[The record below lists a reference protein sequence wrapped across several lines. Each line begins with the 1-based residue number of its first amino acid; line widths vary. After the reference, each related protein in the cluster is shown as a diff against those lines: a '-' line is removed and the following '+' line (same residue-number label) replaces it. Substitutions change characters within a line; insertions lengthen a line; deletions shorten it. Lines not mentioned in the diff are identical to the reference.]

1 MKRKMGKEAEM
12 AELILN
18 ETITNELVNGLI
30 ELFGAKLEQV
40 ILYGSFARGDADEE
54 SDIDV
59 AVILSAALSPD
70 IMERFIAFNAELDL
84 KYNKVF
90 SIIDINRDD
99 IQKWGTIVPFYEN
112 INREGIVLWKAA

>member
-18 ETITNELVNGLI
+18 ETIINELVNGLI

-99 IQKWGTIVPFYEN
+99 IQKWGTIVPFYKN

>member
-1 MKRKMGKEAEM
+1 M

-18 ETITNELVNGLI
+18 ETIINELVNGLI

-99 IQKWGTIVPFYEN
+99 IQKWGTIVPFYKN

>member
-99 IQKWGTIVPFYEN
+99 IQKWGTIVPFYKN

>member
-1 MKRKMGKEAEM
+1 
-12 AELILN
+12 
-18 ETITNELVNGLI
+18 
-30 ELFGAKLEQV
+30 
-40 ILYGSFARGDADEE
+40 LYGSFARGDADEE

-99 IQKWGTIVPFYEN
+99 IQKWGTIVPFYKN

>member
-1 MKRKMGKEAEM
+1 M

-40 ILYGSFARGDADEE
+40 ILYGSFARGDADDE

-84 KYNKVF
+84 KYNKFF
-90 SIIDINRDD
+90 SIIDFNKADVK
-99 IQKWGTIVPFYEN
+99 KWGTIVPFYKN